1 MKNEQ
6 TKVVS
11 LYQAQLDAI
20 QRRAETFFEQYNLSD
35 RTLLTQANEF
45 ESIDILTELIDIR
58 SLLQRLHWYG
68 FVNYKKIL
76 IKVAKFSKTNPTN
89 AGLQDLSQS
98 KIDIQARCSHY
109 MTLVRQR
116 LISTPKNNEDPCG
129 TSLLPCLL
137 QARYEPN
144 LREHVERAI
153 NAIQADDS
161 SMLEIALEHT
171 AGRQALHQDDG
182 HLFGETLFACI
193 ILQSRSCLEYL
204 LQYKQFLCENS
215 KHLARI
221 IIKLGRIS
229 SAKPCDCEPVKD
241 LMATMDLTR
250 ATGLLLYV
258 IRRIGNLS
266 RVSFSQRDLFGRLP
280 LHYAVQYRLAELSM
294 CIIEQMTHQGF
305 ANEATATTPA
315 LIEDKEAVSP
325 LKLAVLARDAP
336 LTEILLRSLNGPL
349 VDKDSSMGKLI
360 VLSVKLRSLTVLQLL
375 LSTGIAITFRSHN
388 NETALY
394 IAVKLG
400 WTQATSIILD
410 VIKKQAP
417 STIDLPEA
425 TRGWTPLMLACVKGD
440 ASSMDLLLQHGA
452 DLGKKDKYEWTV
464 KDHAAY
470 RGWEPMA
477 LLLTS
482 RDHCPSKGHKRPY
495 LGDRSQRRK
504 NIQRT
509 FPLPRFAWH
518 SLDNV
523 SDTMSQAYVTL
534 GAIDTY
540 QKVTAV
546 DLSPH
551 FSPMPYGP
559 QDEANFIVEVGSLD
573 KVQPKYI
580 VQLPVMEDLSND
592 PLCFT
597 TPEPE
602 SLNLIFNIYPANAS
616 TENKDS
622 LIGSAIAMIGKLK
635 QGLGSKRESL
645 VRNFTI
651 PILKEDTLAYIGS
664 VTFYFLVVAPYP
676 HLRAEPHDRQEFKLG
691 NNGEPTVI
699 GHRGAIYGFDNLPT
713 I

>member
-1 MKNEQ
+1 MKTEQ
-6 TKVVS
+6 AKVVS
-11 LYQAQLDAI
+11 FYQAQLDVT
-20 QRRAETFFEQYNLSD
+20 QRRADTLFDQYNLSD
-35 RTLLTQANEF
+35 RTLLTQANEL

-76 IKVAKFSKTNPTN
+76 IKVAKFSNTNPTN

-98 KIDIQARCSHY
+98 NVDLQARCSRY
-109 MTLVRQR
+109 MTLVSQR
-116 LISTPKNNEDPCG
+116 LTRTPKSIRTPPG
-129 TSLLPCLL
+129 TTLLPCLL
-137 QARYEPN
+137 QARYAPN
-144 LREHVERAI
+144 LREHVERVI

-171 AGRQALHQDDG
+171 AGKQALHQDDG
-182 HLFGETLFACI
+182 HLFGETLFDCI

-204 LQYKQFLCENS
+204 LQYEQFLCENS
-215 KHLARI
+215 KHLARV

-229 SAKPCDCEPVKD
+229 SAKPCDCEPAKD
-241 LMATMDLTR
+241 LIATINLPR

-258 IRRIGNLS
+258 IRRVGSISKVG
-266 RVSFSQRDLFGRLP
+266 FFQGDLLGRLP
-280 LHYAVQYRLAELSM
+280 LHYAVQYRLAEPCM
-294 CIIEQMTHQGF
+294 CILEQMTRQGF
-305 ANEATATTPA
+305 DNEAIVTTPA
-315 LIEDKEAVSP
+315 LIEDVEAVSP
-325 LKLAVLARDAP
+325 LKLAVLTRDAP
-336 LTEILLRSLNGPL
+336 LTEILLRSLDGSL
-349 VDKDSSMGKLI
+349 VDKDSSLSKLTA
-360 VLSVKLRSLTVLQLL
+360 LSVRLGSFTILQLL

-400 WTQATSIILD
+400 WTQATTTILD
-410 VIKKQAP
+410 VIRKQAP
-417 STIDLPEA
+417 ATIDLPEA
-425 TRGWTPLMLACVKGD
+425 IRGWTPLMLACVKGD
-440 ASSMDLLLQHGA
+440 ASSMNLLLQHGA
-452 DLGKKDKYEWTV
+452 DLGKKDRYEWTA

-482 RDHCPSKGHKRPY
+482 LDHCPSKGHKRPY
-495 LGDRSQRRK
+495 LGDRSQRQRK
-504 NIQRT
+504 IQRT
-509 FPLPRFAWH
+509 FPLPKFAWH

-523 SDTMSQAYVTL
+523 SNTMGQIFVTL

-546 DLSPH
+546 DLSPYL
-551 FSPMPYGP
+551 SPIPYGP
-559 QDEANFIVEVGSLD
+559 QDEANFVVEVVSLD
-573 KVQPKYI
+573 KGQHKYI

-597 TPEPE
+597 TPDPE
-602 SLNLIFNIYPANAS
+602 SLNLAFNIYPADAS
-616 TENKDS
+616 TKNKDS
-622 LIGSAIAMIGKLK
+622 LIGSAIAMIGQLK

-651 PILKEDTLAYIGS
+651 PILKKDTLAYIGS
-664 VTFYFLVVAPYP
+664 VTFYFLVVTPYP
-676 HLRAEPHDRQEFKLG
+676 HLSAEPHDRQEFKLG
-691 NNGEPTVI
+691 NNGEPIVI
-699 GHRGAIYGFDNLPT
+699 GHRGAKYGFDNLPT